1 MTVQLGG
8 VLTALATPFAAD
20 GGLDVARLRA
30 VVDRSIE
37 GGVHG
42 VVACGSTGE
51 FTALSSDER
60 RLVVETV
67 VDQAAG
73 RVPVIAQTGATSTAE
88 AIALSRHAQ
97 SVGADVVMTVAPYY
111 EPLSVDETLSYLRAV
126 AGSVTIPVMLYNLP
140 VATGVDLDPDTIG
153 ALAREVE
160 NIRYIKNTTVDMDQ
174 SARLIHN
181 HCDVISTFV
190 GWDSL
195 LLAALAEG
203 AAGVMAGTANVVPRE
218 LVAVYDA
225 VSAGDLE
232 GARKTWS
239 QIYPLIEAIMA
250 QPFIAA
256 VKAGLAAVGF
266 PVGAPRPPVAELD
279 PAAAARIAQLA
290 KTATMETTVGSTLG
304 TTLGITAE
312 VIRPAVRRVR
322 TGGILREGDLPPGGH
337 FIDGAFRPGRSGTSI
352 DVIDPSTGST
362 ITQVAEGT
370 VEDTDVAVAAANG
383 AKDSWGRLTPKERSE
398 LLHRVADRVAEH
410 ADLLARLESANTGKP
425 AAVAQDDVAQTI
437 DTFRFMAGALRAP
450 TSAAA
455 GRYAED
461 HLSVILREPLGV
473 IGVVT
478 PWNYPLL
485 MAAWKM
491 APILAAGN
499 TLVIKPS
506 EQTPLT
512 TLKFAELV
520 ADILPA
526 GVVNVVTG
534 YGPVVGTRLAEH
546 PDIAMIALTGSVRS
560 GKAVARAA
568 AESLKRVHLELG
580 GKAPVV
586 IFEDADLAAAATAL
600 RAAGYWNSGQ
610 ECGAA
615 CRVLVHES
623 VADEFSRLL
632 VDEVS
637 SMVVGE
643 PGAGDDVEIG
653 PLTSKAH
660 FDRVTGYLQRAE
672 AEGVRA
678 AVGGGPLEGAG
689 YFVAPTVLVDVPDGA
704 ECAREEIFG
713 PVVTVETFTDE
724 DEVIGRANSVPYGLS
739 ASVWTRDAQRSH
751 DVAGK
756 LEAGTVWV
764 NAHLVLANEVPWG
777 GFKGSGYGRDLS
789 IYALDDYSRT
799 KHVMH
804 NVER

>member
-1 MTVQLGG
+1 MTVQLRG

-20 GGLDVARLRA
+20 QSLDEALLRK
-30 VVDRSIE
+30 VVDRSID

-51 FTALSSDER
+51 FTALTGDER
-60 RLVVETV
+60 RRVVEIV
-67 VDQAAG
+67 VEQAAG

-97 SVGADVVMTVAPYY
+97 SAGADVIMPVAPYY
-111 EPLSVDETLSYLRAV
+111 EALSVDETLTYLRAV
-126 AGSVTIPVMLYNLP
+126 AGSVDIPVMLYNLP
-140 VATGVDLDPDTIG
+140 MATGVDLQPDVVG
-153 ALAREVE
+153 ALAREVG
-160 NIRYIKNTTVDMDQ
+160 NIKFIKNTTTDMAQ
-174 SARLIHN
+174 TAALIHN
-181 HCDVISTFV
+181 HGDVLSTFV

-195 LLAALAEG
+195 LLTALAEG
-203 AAGVMAGTANVVPRE
+203 AAGVMAGTANVVPAE

-225 VSAGDLE
+225 VQAGDLAR
-232 GARKTWS
+232 ARKAWG
-239 QIYPLIEAIMA
+239 QVQPLIDAIMA
-250 QPFIAA
+250 EPFIAA
-256 VKAGLAAVGF
+256 VKSAMTAVGF
-266 PVGAPRPPVAELD
+266 PVGGPRPPVAELD
-279 PAAAARIAQLA
+279 PDAAARIAKLVQELQLA
-290 KTATMETTVGSTLG
+290 APATTAPAPSTTNG
-304 TTLGITAE
+304 
-312 VIRPAVRRVR
+312 VRRS
-322 TGGILREGDLPPGGH
+322 GGTLLQDGDLPPGQH
-337 FIDGAFRPGRSGTSI
+337 FIDGAFRPGRFGASI
-352 DVIDPSTGST
+352 DVVDPSTART
-362 ITQVAEGT
+362 FARVAEGT
-370 VEDTDVAVAAANG
+370 VDDTDAAVAAAVA
-383 AKDSWGRLTPKERSE
+383 AKDAWGRLTPKQRSE
-398 LLHRVADRVAEH
+398 LLHQVADRVAEN
-410 ADLLARLESANTGKP
+410 ADLLARLESTNTGKP
-425 AAVAQDDVAQTI
+425 TAVAQDDVAQTI

-455 GRYAED
+455 GKYAED

-526 GVVNVVTG
+526 GVLNVVTG

-546 PDIAMIALTGSVRS
+546 PDVAMIALTGSVRS
-560 GKAVARAA
+560 GKAVAQAA
-568 AESLKRVHLELG
+568 AASLKRVHLELG

-586 IFEDADLAAAATAL
+586 VFPDADLAAAATAL

-637 SMVVGE
+637 SMVVGD

-660 FDRVTGYLQRAE
+660 FDRVTGYLQRAQE
-672 AEGVRA
+672 AGLHA
-678 AVGGGPLEGAG
+678 AVGGGALPGDG
-689 YFVAPTVLVDVPDGA
+689 YFVAPTVLVGVPDGA
-704 ECAREEIFG
+704 EAAREEIFG
-713 PVVTVETFTDE
+713 PVVTVETFTEE
-724 DEVIGRANSVPYGLS
+724 DDAITRANSVPYGLS
-739 ASVWTRDAQRSH
+739 ASVWTRDAARSH
-751 DVAGK
+751 DVASR
-756 LEAGTVWV
+756 LDAGTVWV

-804 NVER
+804 NVGR